1 MKKAEVD
8 ANRRA
13 EILARAKLVPKGCCH
28 FCGYRLGT
36 KGALWCATDCAVEYE
51 KERVDLLEPK
61 TLVLGVLKGEEAVPV
76 VSTNRLGSIDDGALQ
91 MISPDLLTYY
101 QRLDR
106 AVRVFLTQSQIDQIR
121 DGVQVGMVR

>member
-8 ANRRA
+8 ATRRA

-28 FCGYRLGT
+28 FCGYRLGA
-36 KGALWCATDCAVEYE
+36 KGALWCATDCAFEYE

-61 TLVLGVLKGEEAVPV
+61 ILVLGVVRGEDAVPIV
-76 VSTNRLGSIDDGALQ
+76 NTHRMGSVDEGALQ
-91 MISPDLLTYY
+91 AISADLLTYY

-106 AVRVFLTQSQIDQIR
+106 AARVFLTQSQIDQIR